1 MIAAGGRAN
10 RFGPFPLLHPLC
22 VGGGLSLAWR
32 CGEKDLAFPAWI
44 SPRYIPT
51 DYGELRG
58 SFCQFFLPPPPR
70 QCPSVSTFPHP
81 AKRARTSQLFRE
93 SRGSRGALAGLAG
106 SRLVQASRA
115 GPGSGQLCREPVP
128 GGGERVFSPSGSH
141 PKYYD
146 SACTTQSD
154 PKKIQ
159 NRQRRGC
166 SAFLGPLSDFF
177 KLKSKNKTMLKCKL
191 GNMIP

>member
-1 MIAAGGRAN
+1 MEMWRK
-10 RFGPFPLLHPLC
+10 
-22 VGGGLSLAWR
+22 GLGVPSL
-32 CGEKDLAFPAWI
+32 DLPEVHTY
-44 SPRYIPT
+44 R
-51 DYGELRG
+51 LRG
-58 SFCQFFLPPPPR
+58 ITWQFLPILPTSPPR

-146 SACTTQSD
+146 TACTTQSD

-159 NRQRRGC
+159 NRPRRGC